1 MRSARRKRW
10 RRRSGRRRSTSC
22 CARRSRVTAIPA
34 SGRATSARPELASA
48 CSPWAARLRG
58 RRAGPS
64 RTKATAENR
73 SPSSSPARSSCE
85 RRAAMADLIW
95 VYAEVVDGKISR
107 ATLEL
112 LSKAA
117 ELGTTEAV
125 LLGPAP
131 DDAITTLSQHGA
143 SKVYRSDDAI
153 YRDHPTL
160 PAVETIAALIASHR
174 PAVML
179 FASSY
184 GGRDVAATLS
194 AKLDCGALTD
204 VGDLTLTGG
213 AIEATIPALGGS
225 YQNSATLTGS
235 GTKLIL

>member
-1 MRSARRKRW
+1 
-10 RRRSGRRRSTSC
+10 
-22 CARRSRVTAIPA
+22 
-34 SGRATSARPELASA
+34 
-48 CSPWAARLRG
+48 
-58 RRAGPS
+58 
-64 RTKATAENR
+64 
-73 SPSSSPARSSCE
+73 
-85 RRAAMADLIW
+85 MADLIW

-107 ATLEL
+107 APPEL
-112 LSKAA
+112 LWKAA
-117 ELGTTEAV
+117 ELGTAEAV

-194 AKLDCGALTD
+194 AKLDLPALTPL
-204 VGDLTLTGG
+204 VYLTLTGL
-213 AIEATIPALGGS
+213 AIMRANPGLGWC
-225 YQNSATLTGS
+225 
-235 GTKLIL
+235 

>member
-1 MRSARRKRW
+1 
-10 RRRSGRRRSTSC
+10 
-22 CARRSRVTAIPA
+22 
-34 SGRATSARPELASA
+34 
-48 CSPWAARLRG
+48 
-58 RRAGPS
+58 
-64 RTKATAENR
+64 
-73 SPSSSPARSSCE
+73 
-85 RRAAMADLIW
+85 MADLIW

-117 ELGTTEAV
+117 ELGTAEAV

-204 VGDLTLTGG
+204 VGDLTLTGS

-235 GTKLIL
+235 GTKLVLVRPKAFEMRPRAVPATVEEVAAPR

>member
-1 MRSARRKRW
+1 
-10 RRRSGRRRSTSC
+10 
-22 CARRSRVTAIPA
+22 
-34 SGRATSARPELASA
+34 
-48 CSPWAARLRG
+48 
-58 RRAGPS
+58 
-64 RTKATAENR
+64 
-73 SPSSSPARSSCE
+73 
-85 RRAAMADLIW
+85 MADLIW

-117 ELGTTEAV
+117 ELGTAEAV
-125 LLGPAP
+125 LLGPGP

-160 PAVETIAALIASHR
+160 P
-174 PAVML
+174 
-179 FASSY
+179 
-184 GGRDVAATLS
+184 
-194 AKLDCGALTD
+194 
-204 VGDLTLTGG
+204 GG

-235 GTKLIL
+235 GTKLILVRPKAFEIRPRAVPATVEEVAAPR